1 MNTQLLS
8 FFRANYAQGRV
19 CIVGA
24 NELVGLLIRNGQ
36 SKITPDK
43 KPSKW
48 SHTFIMGEQ
57 RDDGR
62 KDGSIYIYE
71 SDLHVSVAE
80 WQVING
86 PQESRLV
93 KWCNDTIEHA
103 CVLGLN
109 ITPAEQKS
117 ILRKALELTGDENM
131 KYPVAELF
139 GTLWAI
145 LTSRLSKKNIFDD
158 KYAVQCAT
166 FVRTCYQAIGKDI
179 LTSSPTDL
187 SNTSPEKIY
196 QSQVFTFRQEW
207 HK

>member
-1 MNTQLLS
+1 MNAQLLS
-8 FFRANYAQGRV
+8 FFRANYARGRI

-24 NELVGLLIRNGQ
+24 NDPVGLLIRNGQ
-36 SKITPDK
+36 SRITPDK

-62 KDGSIYIYE
+62 NDGSIYIYE

-109 ITPAEQKS
+109 ITPLEQKS
-117 ILRKALELTGDENM
+117 ILRIALELTGDEKM

-145 LTSRLSKKNIFDD
+145 LTRRLSKKNIFDD
-158 KYAVQCAT
+158 KYAVQCST
-166 FVRTCYQAIGKDI
+166 FVRICYQVIGKDI
-179 LTSSPTDL
+179 LTGSPTDI

-196 QSQVFTFRQEW
+196 QSQTFSFRQEW
-207 HK
+207 HQ

>member
-1 MNTQLLS
+1 MNTQLLT
-8 FFRANYAQGRV
+8 FFRTHFASGRI
-19 CIVGA
+19 CLVGA
-24 NELVGLLIRNGQ
+24 NDIVGQLIRNGQ
-36 SKITPDK
+36 AKLTPDK

-57 RDDGR
+57 RDDSR
-62 KDGSIYIYE
+62 NDGSIYIYE

-109 ITPAEQKS
+109 ITPVEQKS
-117 ILRKALELTGDENM
+117 ILRKALELTGDEKM

-145 LTSRLSKKNIFDD
+145 LTRRLSKKNIFDD
-158 KYAVQCAT
+158 KYAVQCST
-166 FVRTCYQAIGKDI
+166 FVRMCCQAIGKDI
-179 LTSSPTDL
+179 LAGSPTDI

-196 QSQVFTFRQEW
+196 QSQAFTFRQEW

>member
-1 MNTQLLS
+1 MNAQLLS
-8 FFRANYAQGRV
+8 FFRANYAPGRV

-24 NELVGLLIRNGQ
+24 NEPVGWLIRNGQ

-62 KDGSIYIYE
+62 NDGSIYIYE

-103 CVLGLN
+103 GVLGLN
-109 ITPAEQKS
+109 TTPIEQKT
-117 ILRKALELTGDENM
+117 ILRKALELTSDEKM

-139 GTLWAI
+139 GTFWAI
-145 LTSRLSKKNIFDD
+145 ITNRLSKKNIFDD
-158 KYAVQCAT
+158 KYAVQCST
-166 FVRTCYQAIGKDI
+166 FVRMCYQAIGKEI
-179 LTSSPTDL
+179 LTGSPTDIT
-187 SNTSPEKIY
+187 NTSPEKIY
-196 QSQVFTFRQEW
+196 QSQMFTSRQEW